1 MPKILV
7 CYKWVPDEQDI
18 RIVPG
23 DLSLDMSKAKY
34 KISDYDRNAI
44 EAAVRLVEKDGGS
57 VEALTFGTAAV
68 KQSLKDV
75 LSRGPEKAWYIA
87 DAVAEKADA
96 FVTANVLA
104 AAIRKTGPYDLV
116 ICAEGSADIYN
127 QQTAPRLAALLGIP
141 AVTFVTEVQWA
152 TDEAIAIRK
161 LEDGTETV
169 AVKGPAVVSV
179 FPEIGEARIPSLK
192 QVLAAAK
199 KPSAELKLADLD
211 LPAEALSPKTTVLS
225 RKGFVMDRKNII
237 FKEADQAANVAQLV
251 AGLAREGLA

>member
-23 DLSLDMSKAKY
+23 DLSLEMSKVKY
-34 KISDYDRNAI
+34 KISDYDKNAI
-44 EAAVRLVEKDGGS
+44 EAAVRLVEQDGGR
-57 VEALTFGTAAV
+57 VEALTFGTASV

-75 LSRGPEKAWYIA
+75 LSRGPDQAWYIA

-96 FVTANVLA
+96 SVTSNVLA

-116 ICAEGSADIYN
+116 ICAEGSADTYN
-127 QQTAPRLAALLGIP
+127 QQTAPRLAVLLGIP
-141 AVTFVTEVQWA
+141 AVTFVTQVQWA
-152 TDEAIAIRK
+152 NAQVVATRQ
-161 LEDGTETV
+161 LEDCTETV
-169 AVKGPAVVSV
+169 IVQGSAVVSV

-199 KPSAELKLADLD
+199 KPSSELKLADLG
-211 LPAEALSPKTTVLS
+211 LSGAALSPKTTSLF
-225 RKGFVMDRKNII
+225 RKGYAMDRKNII
-237 FKEADQAANVAQLV
+237 FKESDQAANVAQLV
-251 AGLAREGLA
+251 AGLAKEGL